1 MPLRVAESAILIP
14 SSDSVH
20 RLCPRCL
27 LAKFRVTHVLY
38 YFSFVSESGSALCNP
53 PHVLVPAGPFGVH
66 VGRVRRL
73 LHRAAQQ
80 SQQQQGTASP
90 FGGFQLQPDNEPL
103 PDVTDASIFQAGW
116 TGTFNDAPT
125 GTFDGGAPFDP
136 HYRNSFQHQHAGLPP
151 LDSFD
156 FASASTRSATT
167 GDRYAAAAA
176 VTPRLYK
183 PIDPHAAWPAVES
196 GPSSAFSGSLVRSD
210 VALPPHANPSSS
222 SEGICVPQPQHAAY
236 SAWTAQEQPEHAA
249 RHEHH
254 MSEFA
259 HELEK
264 GYGYDMCGDL
274 AMGFNAGIDTGDM
287 GMGVD
292 MGIAADYVFC
302 AAPEY

>member
-103 PDVTDASIFQAGW
+103 PDVTDASIFQTGR

-136 HYRNSFQHQHAGLPP
+136 HHRNSFQHQHAGLPYGPHDGAPYALSLSISP

-156 FASASTRSATT
+156 FASASTCSATT
-167 GDRYAAAAA
+167 GDG
-176 VTPRLYK
+176 
-183 PIDPHAAWPAVES
+183 
-196 GPSSAFSGSLVRSD
+196 GPSSAFSGSPTRSD
-210 VALPPHANPSSS
+210 ATLPPHANPSSS
-222 SEGICVPQPQHAAY
+222 SEGICAPQPQHAAY
-236 SAWTAQEQPEHAA
+236 SGWTAQEQPERAA
-249 RHEHH
+249 LSVSGMGNHQHEHH

-274 AMGFNAGIDTGDM
+274 AMGFNAGIDMGDM
-287 GMGVD
+287 GMGVE
-292 MGIAADYVFC
+292 MGVAADYVFC